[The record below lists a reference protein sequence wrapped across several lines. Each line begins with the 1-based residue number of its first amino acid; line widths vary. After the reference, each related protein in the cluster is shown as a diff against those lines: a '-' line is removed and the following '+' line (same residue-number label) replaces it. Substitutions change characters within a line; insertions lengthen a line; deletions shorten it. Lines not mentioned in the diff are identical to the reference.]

1 MTSATQLACRVDP
14 CAVQL
19 LDNQLLKGRM
29 NKRTALHAADLYV
42 LLQREF
48 RRRQSPQCTQ
58 CFVQVPYRVDRNGDD
73 EAANWEVAIPAQC
86 QHGCA
91 ALIEEL
97 MQEFRAL
104 YDLTPE
110 PGH

>member
-1 MTSATQLACRVDP
+1 
-14 CAVQL
+14 
-19 LDNQLLKGRM
+19 M
-29 NKRTALHAADLYV
+29 NERTALHAADLYV

-58 CFVQVPYRVDRNGDD
+58 CYLQVPYRVDRNGDD
-73 EAANWEVAIPAQC
+73 QVANWEVAIPAQC
-86 QHGCA
+86 AHGCA
-91 ALIEEL
+91 ALIEDL
-97 MQEFRAL
+97 VQEFRAL